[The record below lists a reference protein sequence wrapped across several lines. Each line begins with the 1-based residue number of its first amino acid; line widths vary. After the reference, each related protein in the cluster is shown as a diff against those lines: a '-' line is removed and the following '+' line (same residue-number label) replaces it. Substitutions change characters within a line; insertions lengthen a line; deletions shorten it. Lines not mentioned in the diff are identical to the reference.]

1 MPKTKVLSRK
11 AKLDHVSSQKAA
23 EFIVQHT
30 ADGIMDTELRVAIAE
45 VIYASKT
52 TKLVNVV
59 DAAVDAIN
67 QSTMMPHTIT
77 HKITKKKVAN
87 REYLNLIDKLYEL
100 LLDNQNN
107 Q

>member
-1 MPKTKVLSRK
+1 MPKTKVLTRK
-11 AKLDHVSSQKAA
+11 ANLDHVSTQKAV

-30 ADGIMDTELRVAIAE
+30 ADGIMDTELRVAISE

-52 TKLVNVV
+52 TKLANIA

-77 HKITKKKVAN
+77 HKMTKKKVAN

-100 LLDNQNN
+100 LLANQNN
-107 Q
+107 R